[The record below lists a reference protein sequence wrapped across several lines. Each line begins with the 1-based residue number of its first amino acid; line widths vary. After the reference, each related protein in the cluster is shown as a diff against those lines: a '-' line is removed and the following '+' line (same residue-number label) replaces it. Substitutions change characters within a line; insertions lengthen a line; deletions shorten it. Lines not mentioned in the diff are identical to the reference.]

1 MSMAPSLRPSE
12 AARIIVV
19 MGVASSGKSTIG
31 AALAKR
37 LAAPFLDGDG
47 YHPPANVEKM
57 RSGTPLTDAD
67 RWPWL
72 ERLSLALKEAAAGRG
87 LAIGACSALK
97 RAYRDYMTKIAGEP
111 ILFVYLEGT
120 KDVIAARIAARQH
133 EFMPPS
139 LLDSQFATLE
149 EPATDENALP
159 VPVTEPVDAI
169 VGRIVDAIAD

>member
-1 MSMAPSLRPSE
+1 MSTAPSPRRSEPS
-12 AARIIVV
+12 RIIVV

-37 LAAPFLDGDG
+37 LDAPFLDGDG
-47 YHPPANVEKM
+47 YHPPANVAKM

-72 ERLSLALKEAAAGRG
+72 ERLSLALKEAAGSGKFAV
-87 LAIGACSALK
+87 GACSALK
-97 RAYRDYMTKIAGEP
+97 RAYRDYMTKVAGEP

-120 KDVIAARIAARQH
+120 KDVIAARIASRQH
-133 EFMPPS
+133 EFMPAS

-149 EPATDENALP
+149 VPAVDENALP
-159 VPVTEPVDAI
+159 VPVTEPVDTL
-169 VGRIVDAIAD
+169 VERIVRAIER

>member
-1 MSMAPSLRPSE
+1 MSTAPLPRRSE

-19 MGVASSGKSTIG
+19 MGVASSGKSTVG
-31 AALAKR
+31 DALSAR
-37 LAAPFLDGDG
+37 VGAPFLDGDG

-57 RSGTPLTDAD
+57 RAGTPLTDTD

-72 ERLSLALKEAAAGRG
+72 ERLSLALKDAAASGG

-120 KDVIAARIAARQH
+120 KEVIAARIASRQH
-133 EFMPPS
+133 EFMPAS

-169 VGRIVDAIAD
+169 VDRIVQAIAD